1 MSLFDSIKRYNA
13 QINEAKAKL
22 TEINSQIQEAENKKK
37 SIEVELNSIQ
47 NRLDAMNVYIDLGQ
61 TYIPAQ
67 SLDELEQQRA
77 DLQDEIINA
86 LGSGLWRI
94 EQQVTFNDSISKG
107 KALQK
112 AHGDGLMYSMTAY
125 IDSKEKAVNLGN
137 YEESKRL
144 IEKKFNQLQKK
155 ATTIGISLNKNYVA
169 KRIEVLKLKAQIKE
183 ANKIRKEQERKERER
198 LREEQ
203 KLLEEAE
210 KERKQLKAEKE
221 AMDIAFAHAL
231 SEPEREEIKSK
242 LANIDLRLADI
253 DYRINNPKAGYLYII
268 SSPSLPDMVKIGV
281 TRRLNPSI
289 RVKELSSSSLPFP
302 FELNAYCFNNDAFE
316 LESNMHNYFDA
327 YRVSPNR
334 EFFYVPIEQAI
345 NVLKNNF
352 NQEVHYGT
360 YEEIMKVRMTN
371 N

>member
-22 TEINSQIQEAENKKK
+22 AEINSQIQEAENKKK
-37 SIEVELNSIQ
+37 SVEVELNSIQ
-47 NRLDAMNVYIDLGQ
+47 NRLDAINVYIDLGQ
-61 TYIPAQ
+61 TYTPAQ

-77 DLQDEIINA
+77 GLQDEIVNA
-86 LGSGLWRI
+86 LSFGLWRI

-125 IDSKEKAVNLGN
+125 LDSKEKSVNLGN

-169 KRIEVLKLKAQIKE
+169 KRIEMLKLKAQIKE

-210 KERKQLKAEKE
+210 KERKRLKAEKE
-221 AMDIAFAHAL
+221 AMDIAFARAL
-231 SEPEREEIKSK
+231 SEAERAEIKSK

-253 DYRINNPKAGYLYII
+253 DYRINNPKAGYLYVI

-316 LESNMHNYFDA
+316 LESNVHNYFDA

-345 NVLKNNF
+345 DVLKNNF

-360 YEEIMKVRMTN
+360 YEEN
-371 N
+371 NESEDDE

>member
-1 MSLFDSIKRYNA
+1 MSLFNSIKRYTA
-13 QINEAKAKL
+13 QIDEAKEKL
-22 TEINSQIQEAENKKK
+22 AEINSQIQEAENKKK
-37 SIEVELNSIQ
+37 SVEVELNSIQ
-47 NRLDAMNVYIDLGQ
+47 NRLDAINVYIDLGQ

-77 DLQDEIINA
+77 DLQDEIVNA
-86 LGSGLWRI
+86 LSSGLWKI
-94 EQQVTFNDSISKG
+94 EQPVTFNDSISKG

-125 IDSKEKAVNLGN
+125 IDSKEKSVNLSN

-155 ATTIGISLNKNYVA
+155 AITIGISLNKNYVA
-169 KRIEVLKLKAQIKE
+169 KRIEMLKLKAQIKE
-183 ANKIRKEQERKERER
+183 VNKIRKEQERKERER

-203 KLLEEAE
+203 QLLEEAE
-210 KERKQLKAEKE
+210 KERKRLKAEKE

-231 SEPEREEIKSK
+231 SESEREEIKSK

-253 DYRINNPKAGYLYII
+253 DYRINHPKAGYLYII

-345 NVLKNNF
+345 DVLKNNF

-360 YEEIMKVRMTN
+360 YEEN
-371 N
+371 NESEDNE

>member
-1 MSLFDSIKRYNA
+1 MSLFNSIKRYTV
-13 QINEAKAKL
+13 QIDEAKEKL
-22 TEINSQIQEAENKKK
+22 AEINSQIQEAENKKK
-37 SIEVELNSIQ
+37 SVEVELNSIQ
-47 NRLDAMNVYIDLGQ
+47 NRLDAINVYIDLGQ

-77 DLQDEIINA
+77 DLQDEIVNT
-86 LGSGLWRI
+86 LSSGFWKI
-94 EQQVTFNDSISKG
+94 EQPVTFNDSISKG

-125 IDSKEKAVNLGN
+125 IDSKEKSVNLSN

-155 ATTIGISLNKNYVA
+155 AITIGISLNKNYVA
-169 KRIEVLKLKAQIKE
+169 KRIEMLKLKAQIKE
-183 ANKIRKEQERKERER
+183 VNKIRKEQERKERER

-231 SEPEREEIKSK
+231 SESEREEIKSK

-253 DYRINNPKAGYLYII
+253 DYRINHPKAGYLYII

-345 NVLKNNF
+345 DVLKNNF

-360 YEEIMKVRMTN
+360 YEEN
-371 N
+371 NESEDDE

>member
-22 TEINSQIQEAENKKK
+22 AEINSQIQEAENKKK
-37 SIEVELNSIQ
+37 SVEVELNSIQ
-47 NRLDAMNVYIDLGQ
+47 NRLDAINVYIDLGQ
-61 TYIPAQ
+61 TYTPAQ

-77 DLQDEIINA
+77 GLQDEIVNA
-86 LGSGLWRI
+86 LSLGLWRI

-125 IDSKEKAVNLGN
+125 LDSKEKSVNLGN

-169 KRIEVLKLKAQIKE
+169 KRIEMLKLKAQIKE
-183 ANKIRKEQERKERER
+183 ANKTRKEQERKERER

-210 KERKQLKAEKE
+210 KERKRLKAEKE
-221 AMDIAFAHAL
+221 AMDVAFAHAL
-231 SEPEREEIKSK
+231 SESEREEIKSK

-253 DYRINNPKAGYLYII
+253 DYRINNPKAGYLYVI

-316 LESNMHNYFDA
+316 LESNVHNYFDA

-360 YEEIMKVRMTN
+360 YEEN
-371 N
+371 NESEDDE

>member
-1 MSLFDSIKRYNA
+1 MSLFNSIKRYTA
-13 QINEAKAKL
+13 QIAEAKAKL
-22 TEINSQIQEAENKKK
+22 AEINSQIQKAENKKK
-37 SIEVELNSIQ
+37 SVEVELNSIQ

-61 TYIPAQ
+61 TYAPAQ

-77 DLQDEIINA
+77 DLQDEIIST
-86 LGSGLWRI
+86 LSSGLWRI
-94 EQQVTFNDSISKG
+94 EQQVTFNDSVSKG

-112 AHGDGLMYSMTAY
+112 AHGDGLMYSITAY
-125 IDSKEKAVNLGN
+125 IDSKEKSVNLGN

-169 KRIEVLKLKAQIKE
+169 KRIEMLKLKAQIKE

-210 KERKQLKAEKE
+210 KERKRLKAEKE

-231 SEPEREEIKSK
+231 SESEREEIKSK

-253 DYRINNPKAGYLYII
+253 DYRINHPKAGYLYII

-316 LESNMHNYFDA
+316 LELNMHNYFDA

-345 NVLKNNF
+345 DVLKNNF

-360 YEEIMKVRMTN
+360 YEEN
-371 N
+371 NESEDDE

>member
-1 MSLFDSIKRYNA
+1 MNLFNSIKRYTA
-13 QINEAKAKL
+13 QIDEAKAKL

-37 SIEVELNSIQ
+37 SVEIELNSIQ
-47 NRLDAMNVYIDLGQ
+47 NRLDAINVYIDLGQ

-77 DLQDEIINA
+77 DLQDEIVNT
-86 LGSGLWRI
+86 LSSGLWKI
-94 EQQVTFNDSISKG
+94 EQPVTFNDSVSKG

-112 AHGDGLMYSMTAY
+112 AHGDGLMYSITAY
-125 IDSKEKAVNLGN
+125 IDSKEKSVNLGN

-169 KRIEVLKLKAQIKE
+169 KRIEMLKLKAQINE

-210 KERKQLKAEKE
+210 KERRRLKAEKE
-221 AMDIAFAHAL
+221 AMDIAFAHTL
-231 SEPEREEIKSK
+231 SEAERAEIKSK

-253 DYRINNPKAGYLYII
+253 DYRINHPKAGYLYII

-316 LESNMHNYFDA
+316 LELNMHNYFDA

-345 NVLKNNF
+345 DVLKNNF

-360 YEEIMKVRMTN
+360 YEEN
-371 N
+371 NESEDDE

>member
-1 MSLFDSIKRYNA
+1 MSLFNSIKRYTA
-13 QINEAKAKL
+13 QIAEAKAKL
-22 TEINSQIQEAENKKK
+22 AEINSQIQKAENKKK
-37 SIEVELNSIQ
+37 SVEVELNSIQ

-61 TYIPAQ
+61 TYAPAQ
-67 SLDELEQQRA
+67 SLDELERQRA
-77 DLQDEIINA
+77 DLQDEIIST
-86 LGSGLWRI
+86 LSSGLWRI
-94 EQQVTFNDSISKG
+94 EQQVTFNDSVSKG

-112 AHGDGLMYSMTAY
+112 AHGDGLMYSITAY
-125 IDSKEKAVNLGN
+125 IDSKEKSVNLGN

-169 KRIEVLKLKAQIKE
+169 KRIEMLKLKAQIKE

-210 KERKQLKAEKE
+210 KERKRLKAEKE

-231 SEPEREEIKSK
+231 SESEREEIKSK

-253 DYRINNPKAGYLYII
+253 DYRINHPKAGYLYII

-345 NVLKNNF
+345 DVLKNNF

-360 YEEIMKVRMTN
+360 YEEN
-371 N
+371 NESEDDE

>member
-1 MSLFDSIKRYNA
+1 MSLFDSIKKYNT
-13 QINEAKAKL
+13 QIAEAKTKL
-22 TEINSQIQEAENKKK
+22 AEINSQIQKAENKKK
-37 SIEVELNSIQ
+37 SVEVELDSIQ

-61 TYIPAQ
+61 TYAPAQ

-77 DLQDEIINA
+77 DLQDEIIST
-86 LGSGLWRI
+86 LSSGLWRI
-94 EQQVTFNDSISKG
+94 EQQVTFNDSVSKG

-112 AHGDGLMYSMTAY
+112 AHGDGLMYSITAY
-125 IDSKEKAVNLGN
+125 IDSKEKSVNLGN

-169 KRIEVLKLKAQIKE
+169 KRIEMLKLKAQIKE
-183 ANKIRKEQERKERER
+183 ANKIRKEQEREERER

-210 KERKQLKAEKE
+210 KERKRLKAEKE

-231 SEPEREEIKSK
+231 SESEREEIKSK

-253 DYRINNPKAGYLYII
+253 DYRINHPKAGYLYII

-334 EFFYVPIEQAI
+334 EFFYVSVEQAI
-345 NVLKNNF
+345 DVLKNNF

-360 YEEIMKVRMTN
+360 YEEN
-371 N
+371 NESEDDE

>member
-1 MSLFDSIKRYNA
+1 MNLFDSIKRYNA

-22 TEINSQIQEAENKKK
+22 AEINSQIQEAENKKK
-37 SIEVELNSIQ
+37 SVEVELNSMQ
-47 NRLDAMNVYIDLGQ
+47 NRLDAMNVYINLGQ

-67 SLDELEQQRA
+67 SLDVLERQRA
-77 DLQDEIINA
+77 DLQDEIISSLN
-86 LGSGLWRI
+86 SGLWRI
-94 EQQVTFNDSISKG
+94 EQQVTFNDSVSKG

-112 AHGDGLMYSMTAY
+112 AHGDGLMYSMTTY
-125 IDSKEKAVNLGN
+125 LDSKEKSVNLGN
-137 YEESKRL
+137 YEESKQL

-169 KRIEVLKLKAQIKE
+169 KRIEMLKLKAQIKE

-210 KERKQLKAEKE
+210 KERKRLKAEKE

-231 SEPEREEIKSK
+231 SESEREAIKSK

-289 RVKELSSSSLPFP
+289 RVKELSSSFLPFP

-345 NVLKNNF
+345 DVLKNNF

-360 YEEIMKVRMTN
+360 YEEN
-371 N
+371 NESEDDE

>member
-22 TEINSQIQEAENKKK
+22 AEINGRIQEAENKKK
-37 SIEVELNSIQ
+37 SVEVELNSIQ
-47 NRLDAMNVYIDLGQ
+47 NRLDAMNVYVDLGQ
-61 TYIPAQ
+61 TYVPAQ
-67 SLDELEQQRA
+67 SLDELERQRA

-94 EQQVTFNDSISKG
+94 EQQVTFNDSVSKG

-125 IDSKEKAVNLGN
+125 IDSKEKSVNLGN

-169 KRIEVLKLKAQIKE
+169 KRIEMLKLKAQIKE

-210 KERKQLKAEKE
+210 KERKRLKAEKE

-231 SEPEREEIKSK
+231 SESEREEIKSK

-253 DYRINNPKAGYLYII
+253 DYRINNPKAGYLYVI

-334 EFFYVPIEQAI
+334 EFFYVSIEQAI
-345 NVLKNNF
+345 DVLKNNF

-360 YEEIMKVRMTN
+360 YEEN
-371 N
+371 NESEDGE

>member
-1 MSLFDSIKRYNA
+1 MGLFNSIKRYNT
-13 QINEAKAKL
+13 QVNEAKAKL
-22 TEINSQIQEAENKKK
+22 TEINNQIQEAENKKK
-37 SIEVELNSIQ
+37 SIEIELNSIQ
-47 NRLDAMNVYIDLGQ
+47 NRLDATNIYIDLGQ

-77 DLQDEIINA
+77 DLQDKIINS
-86 LGSGLWRI
+86 LSSGLWRI
-94 EQQVTFNDSISKG
+94 EQQVTFNDSVSKG

-125 IDSKEKAVNLGN
+125 IDSKEKSVTSNN

-169 KRIEVLKLKAQIKE
+169 NRIEMLKLKAQIKE

-210 KERKQLKAEKE
+210 RERKRLKAEKE

-231 SEPEREEIKSK
+231 SESEREEIKSK

-253 DYRINNPKAGYLYII
+253 DYRINNPKAGYLYVI
-268 SSPSLPDMVKIGV
+268 SSPSLPDMIKIGV

-316 LESNMHNYFDA
+316 LELNMHNYFDA

-334 EFFYVPIEQAI
+334 EFFYVSIEQAI
-345 NVLKNNF
+345 DVLKNNF

-360 YEEIMKVRMTN
+360 YEEN
-371 N
+371 NESEDDE

>member
-1 MSLFDSIKRYNA
+1 MSLFNSIKRYTA
-13 QINEAKAKL
+13 QIDEAKEKL
-22 TEINSQIQEAENKKK
+22 AEINSQIQEAENKKK
-37 SIEVELNSIQ
+37 SVEVELNSIQ
-47 NRLDAMNVYIDLGQ
+47 NRLDAINVYIDLGQ

-77 DLQDEIINA
+77 DLQDEIVNT
-86 LGSGLWRI
+86 LSSGLWKI
-94 EQQVTFNDSISKG
+94 EQPVTFNDSISKG

-125 IDSKEKAVNLGN
+125 IDSKEKSVNLSN

-155 ATTIGISLNKNYVA
+155 AITIGISLNKNYVA
-169 KRIEVLKLKAQIKE
+169 KRIEMLKLKAQIKE
-183 ANKIRKEQERKERER
+183 LNKIRKEQERKEREW

-203 KLLEEAE
+203 QLLEEAE
-210 KERKQLKAEKE
+210 KERKRLKAEKE

-231 SEPEREEIKSK
+231 SESEREEIKSK

-253 DYRINNPKAGYLYII
+253 DYRINHPKAGYLYII

-345 NVLKNNF
+345 DVLKNNF

-360 YEEIMKVRMTN
+360 YEEN
-371 N
+371 NESEDNE

>member
-1 MSLFDSIKRYNA
+1 MSLFNSIKRYTA
-13 QINEAKAKL
+13 QIAEAKAKL
-22 TEINSQIQEAENKKK
+22 AEINSQIQKAENKKK
-37 SIEVELNSIQ
+37 SVEVELNSIQ
-47 NRLDAMNVYIDLGQ
+47 NRLNAMNVYIDLGQ
-61 TYIPAQ
+61 TYAPAQ

-77 DLQDEIINA
+77 DLQDEIIST
-86 LGSGLWRI
+86 LSSGLWRI
-94 EQQVTFNDSISKG
+94 EQQVTFNDSVSKG

-112 AHGDGLMYSMTAY
+112 AHGDGLMYSITAY
-125 IDSKEKAVNLGN
+125 IDSKEKSVNLGN

-169 KRIEVLKLKAQIKE
+169 QRIEMLKLKAQIKE

-210 KERKQLKAEKE
+210 KERKRLKAEKE

-231 SEPEREEIKSK
+231 SESEREEIKSK

-253 DYRINNPKAGYLYII
+253 DYRINHPKAGYLYII

-334 EFFYVPIEQAI
+334 EFFYVSIEQAI
-345 NVLKNNF
+345 DVLKNNF

-360 YEEIMKVRMTN
+360 YEEYN
-371 N
+371 ESEDDE

>member
-1 MSLFDSIKRYNA
+1 MSLFNSIKRYTA
-13 QINEAKAKL
+13 QIDEAKAKL
-22 TEINSQIQEAENKKK
+22 AEINSQIQEAENKKK
-37 SIEVELNSIQ
+37 SVEIELNSIQ
-47 NRLDAMNVYIDLGQ
+47 NRLDAINVYIDLGQ
-61 TYIPAQ
+61 TYIPVQ

-77 DLQDEIINA
+77 DLQDEIVNT
-86 LGSGLWRI
+86 LSSGLWKI
-94 EQQVTFNDSISKG
+94 EQPVTFNDSVSKG

-112 AHGDGLMYSMTAY
+112 AHGDGLMYSITAY
-125 IDSKEKAVNLGN
+125 IDSKEKSVNLGN

-169 KRIEVLKLKAQIKE
+169 KRIEMLKLKAQIKE

-210 KERKQLKAEKE
+210 KERRRLKAEKE
-221 AMDIAFAHAL
+221 AMDIAFARAL
-231 SEPEREEIKSK
+231 SEAERAEIKSK

-253 DYRINNPKAGYLYII
+253 DYRINHPKAGYLYII

-316 LESNMHNYFDA
+316 LELNMHNYFDA

-345 NVLKNNF
+345 DALKNNF
-352 NQEVHYGT
+352 NQEVYYGT
-360 YEEIMKVRMTN
+360 YEEN
-371 N
+371 NESEDDE

>member
-1 MSLFDSIKRYNA
+1 MSLFNSIKRYTA
-13 QINEAKAKL
+13 QIDEAKAKL
-22 TEINSQIQEAENKKK
+22 AEINSQIQEAEDKKK
-37 SIEVELNSIQ
+37 SVEVELNSIQ
-47 NRLDAMNVYIDLGQ
+47 NRLDAINVYIDLGQ

-77 DLQDEIINA
+77 DLQDEIVNT
-86 LGSGLWRI
+86 LSSGLWKI
-94 EQQVTFNDSISKG
+94 EQPVTFNDSISKG

-125 IDSKEKAVNLGN
+125 IDSKEKSVNLGN

-169 KRIEVLKLKAQIKE
+169 KRIEMLKLKAQIKE
-183 ANKIRKEQERKERER
+183 VNKIRKEQERKERER

-210 KERKQLKAEKE
+210 KERKRLKAEKE

-231 SEPEREEIKSK
+231 SESEREEIKSK

-253 DYRINNPKAGYLYII
+253 DYRINHPKAGYLYII

-345 NVLKNNF
+345 DVLKNNF

-360 YEEIMKVRMTN
+360 YEEN
-371 N
+371 NESEDDE

>member
-22 TEINSQIQEAENKKK
+22 AEINSQIQEAENKKK
-37 SIEVELNSIQ
+37 SVEVELNSIQ

-77 DLQDEIINA
+77 DLQDEIVNA
-86 LGSGLWRI
+86 LSLGLWRI

-125 IDSKEKAVNLGN
+125 LDSKEKSVNLGN

-169 KRIEVLKLKAQIKE
+169 KRIEMLKLKAQIKE
-183 ANKIRKEQERKERER
+183 ANKTRKEQERKERER

-210 KERKQLKAEKE
+210 KERKRLKAEKE
-221 AMDIAFAHAL
+221 AMDVAFAHAL
-231 SEPEREEIKSK
+231 SESEREKIKSK

-253 DYRINNPKAGYLYII
+253 DYRINNPKAGYLYVI

-316 LESNMHNYFDA
+316 LESNVHNYFDA

-345 NVLKNNF
+345 DVLKNNF

-360 YEEIMKVRMTN
+360 YEEN
-371 N
+371 NESEDDE

>member
-1 MSLFDSIKRYNA
+1 M
-13 QINEAKAKL
+13 
-22 TEINSQIQEAENKKK
+22 
-37 SIEVELNSIQ
+37 
-47 NRLDAMNVYIDLGQ
+47 
-61 TYIPAQ
+61 
-67 SLDELEQQRA
+67 
-77 DLQDEIINA
+77 
-86 LGSGLWRI
+86 
-94 EQQVTFNDSISKG
+94 
-107 KALQK
+107 
-112 AHGDGLMYSMTAY
+112 
-125 IDSKEKAVNLGN
+125 
-137 YEESKRL
+137 
-144 IEKKFNQLQKK
+144 
-155 ATTIGISLNKNYVA
+155 
-169 KRIEVLKLKAQIKE
+169 LKLKAQIKE
-183 ANKIRKEQERKERER
+183 VNKIRKEQERKERER

-210 KERKQLKAEKE
+210 KERKRLKAEKE

-231 SEPEREEIKSK
+231 SESEQEEIKSK

-253 DYRINNPKAGYLYII
+253 DYRINHPKAGYLYII

-345 NVLKNNF
+345 DVLKNNF

-360 YEEIMKVRMTN
+360 YEEN
-371 N
+371 NESEDDE

>member
-22 TEINSQIQEAENKKK
+22 AEINSQIQEAENKKK
-37 SIEVELNSIQ
+37 SVEVELNSIQ
-47 NRLDAMNVYIDLGQ
+47 TRLDAINVYIDLGQ
-61 TYIPAQ
+61 TYTPAQ

-77 DLQDEIINA
+77 GLQDEIVNA
-86 LGSGLWRI
+86 LSLGLWRI

-125 IDSKEKAVNLGN
+125 LDSKEKSVNLGN

-169 KRIEVLKLKAQIKE
+169 KRIEMLKLKAQIKE

-210 KERKQLKAEKE
+210 KERKRLKAEKE
-221 AMDIAFAHAL
+221 AMDVAFAHAL
-231 SEPEREEIKSK
+231 SESEREEIKSK

-253 DYRINNPKAGYLYII
+253 DYRINNPKAGYLYVI

-316 LESNMHNYFDA
+316 LESNVHNYFDA

-345 NVLKNNF
+345 DVLKNNF

-360 YEEIMKVRMTN
+360 YEEN
-371 N
+371 NESEDDE

>member
-22 TEINSQIQEAENKKK
+22 AEINSQIQEAENKKK
-37 SIEVELNSIQ
+37 SVEVELNSIQ

-61 TYIPAQ
+61 TYIPVQ

-77 DLQDEIINA
+77 GLQDEIVNA
-86 LGSGLWRI
+86 LSFGLWRI

-125 IDSKEKAVNLGN
+125 LDSKEKSVNLGN

-169 KRIEVLKLKAQIKE
+169 KRIEMLKLKAQIKE
-183 ANKIRKEQERKERER
+183 ANKTRKEQERKERER

-210 KERKQLKAEKE
+210 KERKRLKAEKE

-231 SEPEREEIKSK
+231 SESEREEIKSK

-253 DYRINNPKAGYLYII
+253 DYRINNPKAGYLYVI

-316 LESNMHNYFDA
+316 LESNVHNYFDA

-345 NVLKNNF
+345 DVLKNNF

-360 YEEIMKVRMTN
+360 YEEN
-371 N
+371 NESEDDE

>member
-1 MSLFDSIKRYNA
+1 MSLFNSIKRYTT
-13 QINEAKAKL
+13 QIDEAKAKL
-22 TEINSQIQEAENKKK
+22 AEINSQIQEAENKKK
-37 SIEVELNSIQ
+37 SVEIELNSIQ
-47 NRLDAMNVYIDLGQ
+47 NRLDAINVYIDLGQ

-77 DLQDEIINA
+77 DLQDEIVNT
-86 LGSGLWRI
+86 LSSGLWKI
-94 EQQVTFNDSISKG
+94 EQPVTFNDSVSKG

-112 AHGDGLMYSMTAY
+112 AHGDGLMYSITAY
-125 IDSKEKAVNLGN
+125 IDSKEKSVNLGN

-155 ATTIGISLNKNYVA
+155 AITIGISLNKNYVA
-169 KRIEVLKLKAQIKE
+169 KRIEMLKLKAQIKE
-183 ANKIRKEQERKERER
+183 VNKIRKEQERKERER

-210 KERKQLKAEKE
+210 KERKRLKAEKE

-231 SEPEREEIKSK
+231 SESEREEIKSK

-253 DYRINNPKAGYLYII
+253 DYRINHPKAGYLYII

-316 LESNMHNYFDA
+316 LESNMHNYFDT

-345 NVLKNNF
+345 DVLKNNF

-360 YEEIMKVRMTN
+360 YEEN
-371 N
+371 NESEDDE

>member
-1 MSLFDSIKRYNA
+1 MNLFNSIKRYTA
-13 QINEAKAKL
+13 QIDEAKAKL

-37 SIEVELNSIQ
+37 SVEIELNSIQ
-47 NRLDAMNVYIDLGQ
+47 NRLDAINVYIDLGQ

-77 DLQDEIINA
+77 NLQDEIVNT
-86 LGSGLWRI
+86 LSSGLWRI
-94 EQQVTFNDSISKG
+94 EQQITFNDSVSKG

-125 IDSKEKAVNLGN
+125 IDSKEKTVNLGN

-169 KRIEVLKLKAQIKE
+169 KRIEMLKLKAQIKE
-183 ANKIRKEQERKERER
+183 VNKIRKEQERKERER

-210 KERKQLKAEKE
+210 KERRRLKAEKE
-221 AMDIAFAHAL
+221 AMDIAFAHTL
-231 SEPEREEIKSK
+231 NEPERAEIKSK

-253 DYRINNPKAGYLYII
+253 DYRINNPKSGYLYII

-345 NVLKNNF
+345 DVLKNNF

-360 YEEIMKVRMTN
+360 YEEN
-371 N
+371 NESEDDE

>member
-1 MSLFDSIKRYNA
+1 MSLFNSIKRYTA
-13 QINEAKAKL
+13 QIDEAKEKL
-22 TEINSQIQEAENKKK
+22 AEINSQIQEAENKKK
-37 SIEVELNSIQ
+37 SVEVELNSIQ
-47 NRLDAMNVYIDLGQ
+47 NRLDAINVYIDLGQ

-77 DLQDEIINA
+77 DLQDEIVNT
-86 LGSGLWRI
+86 LSSGLWKI
-94 EQQVTFNDSISKG
+94 EQPVTFNDSISKG

-125 IDSKEKAVNLGN
+125 IDSKEKSVNLSN

-155 ATTIGISLNKNYVA
+155 AINIGISLNKNYVA
-169 KRIEVLKLKAQIKE
+169 KRIEMLKLKAQIKE
-183 ANKIRKEQERKERER
+183 VNKIRKEQERKERER

-210 KERKQLKAEKE
+210 KERKRLKAEKE

-231 SEPEREEIKSK
+231 SESEREEIKSK

-253 DYRINNPKAGYLYII
+253 DYRINHPKAGYLYII

-345 NVLKNNF
+345 DVLKNNF

-360 YEEIMKVRMTN
+360 YEEN
-371 N
+371 NESEDDE

>member
-1 MSLFDSIKRYNA
+1 MSLFNSIKRYTA
-13 QINEAKAKL
+13 QIAEAKAKL
-22 TEINSQIQEAENKKK
+22 AEINSQIQKAENKKK
-37 SIEVELNSIQ
+37 SVEVELNSIQ

-61 TYIPAQ
+61 TYAPAQ

-77 DLQDEIINA
+77 DLQDEIIST
-86 LGSGLWRI
+86 LSSGLWRI
-94 EQQVTFNDSISKG
+94 EQQVTFNDSVSKG

-112 AHGDGLMYSMTAY
+112 AHGDGLMYSITAY
-125 IDSKEKAVNLGN
+125 IDSKEKSVNLGN

-169 KRIEVLKLKAQIKE
+169 KRIEMLKLKAQIKE

-210 KERKQLKAEKE
+210 KERKRLKAEKE

-231 SEPEREEIKSK
+231 SESEREEIKSK

-253 DYRINNPKAGYLYII
+253 DYRINHPKAGYLYII

-345 NVLKNNF
+345 DVLKNNF

-360 YEEIMKVRMTN
+360 YEEN
-371 N
+371 NESEDDE

>member
-1 MSLFDSIKRYNA
+1 MSLFDSIRRYNA
-13 QINEAKAKL
+13 QIDEAKAKL
-22 TEINSQIQEAENKKK
+22 SEINSQIQEAESKKK
-37 SIEVELNSIQ
+37 AAEQELESIQ
-47 NRLDAMNVYIDLGQ
+47 NQINETNVYIDLGQ

-77 DLQDEIINA
+77 NLQNEIISTLKCGA
-86 LGSGLWRI
+86 WKI
-94 EQQVTFNDSISKG
+94 ETRLLLNESATKG

-112 AHGDGLMYSMTAY
+112 AYGDGLIYSINAY
-125 IDSKEKAVNLGN
+125 IDSKEKSITLNN

-144 IEKKFNQLQKK
+144 IENRFNQLQKK
-155 ATTIGISLNKNYVA
+155 ANAVCISLNKNYVA
-169 KRIEVLKLKAQIKE
+169 KRIEMLKLKAQIKE

-210 KERKQLKAEKE
+210 KERKRLRAEKE
-221 AMDIAFAHAL
+221 AIDIAFAHAL
-231 SEPEREEIKSK
+231 SESEREEIKSK

-281 TRRLNPSI
+281 TRRLSGPMA

-302 FELNAYCFNNDAFE
+302 FKLEAYCFNNDAFE

-345 NVLKNNF
+345 DALKNNF

-360 YEEIMKVRMTN
+360 YEEN
-371 N
+371 NESEDDE

>member
-1 MSLFDSIKRYNA
+1 MSLFNSIKRYTA
-13 QINEAKAKL
+13 QIDEAKAKL
-22 TEINSQIQEAENKKK
+22 AEINSQIQEAENKKK
-37 SIEVELNSIQ
+37 SVEVELNSIQ
-47 NRLDAMNVYIDLGQ
+47 NRLDAINVYIDLGQ

-77 DLQDEIINA
+77 DLQDEIVNT
-86 LGSGLWRI
+86 LSSGLWKI
-94 EQQVTFNDSISKG
+94 EQPVTFNDSISKG

-125 IDSKEKAVNLGN
+125 IDSKEKSVNLSN

-155 ATTIGISLNKNYVA
+155 AITIGISLNKNYVA
-169 KRIEVLKLKAQIKE
+169 KRIEMLKLKAQIKE
-183 ANKIRKEQERKERER
+183 VNKIRKEQERKEREW

-210 KERKQLKAEKE
+210 KERKRLKAEKE

-231 SEPEREEIKSK
+231 SESEREEIKSK

-253 DYRINNPKAGYLYII
+253 DYRINHPKAGYLYII

-345 NVLKNNF
+345 DVLKNNF

-360 YEEIMKVRMTN
+360 YEEN
-371 N
+371 NESEDDE

>member
-1 MSLFDSIKRYNA
+1 MSLFNSIKRYTA
-13 QINEAKAKL
+13 QIAEAKAKL
-22 TEINSQIQEAENKKK
+22 AEINSQIQKAENKKK
-37 SIEVELNSIQ
+37 SVEVELNSIQ

-61 TYIPAQ
+61 TYAPAQ

-77 DLQDEIINA
+77 DLQDEIIST
-86 LGSGLWRI
+86 LSSGLWRI
-94 EQQVTFNDSISKG
+94 EQQVTFNDSVSKG

-112 AHGDGLMYSMTAY
+112 AHGDGLMYSITAY
-125 IDSKEKAVNLGN
+125 IDSKEKSVNLGN

-169 KRIEVLKLKAQIKE
+169 QRIEMLKLKAQIKE

-210 KERKQLKAEKE
+210 KERKRLKAEKE

-231 SEPEREEIKSK
+231 SESEREEIKSK

-253 DYRINNPKAGYLYII
+253 DYRINHPKAGYLYII

-345 NVLKNNF
+345 DVLKNNF

-360 YEEIMKVRMTN
+360 YEEN
-371 N
+371 NESEDDE

>member
-13 QINEAKAKL
+13 QVNEAKAKL
-22 TEINSQIQEAENKKK
+22 TEINNQIQEAENKKK
-37 SIEVELNSIQ
+37 SVEIELNSIQ
-47 NRLDAMNVYIDLGQ
+47 NRLDATNIYIDLGQ

-67 SLDELEQQRA
+67 NLDELEQQRA
-77 DLQDEIINA
+77 DLQDEIINS
-86 LGSGLWRI
+86 LSSGLWRI
-94 EQQVTFNDSISKG
+94 EQQVTFNDSVSKG

-125 IDSKEKAVNLGN
+125 IDSKEKSITLNN

-169 KRIEVLKLKAQIKE
+169 NRIEMLKLKAQIKE

-210 KERKQLKAEKE
+210 KERKRLKAEKE

-231 SEPEREEIKSK
+231 SESEREEIKSK

-253 DYRINNPKAGYLYII
+253 DYRINNPKAGYLYVI
-268 SSPSLPDMVKIGV
+268 SSPSLPDMIKVGV

-327 YRVSPNR
+327 YRVSLNR
-334 EFFYVPIEQAI
+334 EFFYVSIEQAI
-345 NVLKNNF
+345 DVLKNNF

-360 YEEIMKVRMTN
+360 YEEN
-371 N
+371 NESEDDE

>member
-22 TEINSQIQEAENKKK
+22 AEINSQIQEAE
-37 SIEVELNSIQ
+37 
-47 NRLDAMNVYIDLGQ
+47 
-61 TYIPAQ
+61 
-67 SLDELEQQRA
+67 
-77 DLQDEIINA
+77 
-86 LGSGLWRI
+86 
-94 EQQVTFNDSISKG
+94 
-107 KALQK
+107 
-112 AHGDGLMYSMTAY
+112 
-125 IDSKEKAVNLGN
+125 
-137 YEESKRL
+137 
-144 IEKKFNQLQKK
+144 
-155 ATTIGISLNKNYVA
+155 
-169 KRIEVLKLKAQIKE
+169 
-183 ANKIRKEQERKERER
+183 
-198 LREEQ
+198 
-203 KLLEEAE
+203 
-210 KERKQLKAEKE
+210 KERKRLKAEKE

-231 SEPEREEIKSK
+231 SEAEREDIKSK

-345 NVLKNNF
+345 DVLTNNF

-360 YEEIMKVRMTN
+360 YEEN
-371 N
+371 NESEDD

>member
-22 TEINSQIQEAENKKK
+22 IEINNQIQEAENKKK
-37 SIEVELNSIQ
+37 SVEVELNSMQ

-77 DLQDEIINA
+77 DLQDAIISSLN
-86 LGSGLWRI
+86 SGLWRI
-94 EQQVTFNDSISKG
+94 EQQVTFNDSVSKG

-125 IDSKEKAVNLGN
+125 IDSKEKSVTLGN

-169 KRIEVLKLKAQIKE
+169 KRIEMLKLKAQIKE
-183 ANKIRKEQERKERER
+183 DSKIRKEQERKERER

-210 KERKQLKAEKE
+210 KERKRLKAEKE

-231 SEPEREEIKSK
+231 SEAEREDIKSK

-253 DYRINNPKAGYLYII
+253 DYRINNPKAGYLYVI

-334 EFFYVPIEQAI
+334 EFFYVSIEQAI
-345 NVLKNNF
+345 DVLKNNF

-360 YEEIMKVRMTN
+360 YEEN
-371 N
+371 NESEDDE

>member
-1 MSLFDSIKRYNA
+1 MSLFDAIKRYNA

-37 SIEVELNSIQ
+37 SAEVELNSIQ

-112 AHGDGLMYSMTAY
+112 AHGDGLMYSMTTY
-125 IDSKEKAVNLGN
+125 IDSKEKVVNLGN

-169 KRIEVLKLKAQIKE
+169 KRIEMLKLKAQIKE

-210 KERKQLKAEKE
+210 KERKRLKAEKE
-221 AMDIAFAHAL
+221 AMDVAFAHAL
-231 SEPEREEIKSK
+231 SESEREEIKSK

-345 NVLKNNF
+345 DVLKNNF

-360 YEEIMKVRMTN
+360 YEEN
-371 N
+371 NESEDDE

>member
-1 MSLFDSIKRYNA
+1 MSLFNSIKRYTA
-13 QINEAKAKL
+13 QIDEAKAKL
-22 TEINSQIQEAENKKK
+22 AEINSQIQEAENKKK
-37 SIEVELNSIQ
+37 SVEIELNSIQ
-47 NRLDAMNVYIDLGQ
+47 NRLDAINVYIDLGQ

-77 DLQDEIINA
+77 DLQDEIVNT
-86 LGSGLWRI
+86 LSSGLWKI
-94 EQQVTFNDSISKG
+94 EQPVTFNDSVSKG

-125 IDSKEKAVNLGN
+125 IDSKEKSVNLGN

-155 ATTIGISLNKNYVA
+155 AITIGISLNKNYVA
-169 KRIEVLKLKAQIKE
+169 KRIEMLKLKAQIKE
-183 ANKIRKEQERKERER
+183 VNKIRKEQERKERER

-210 KERKQLKAEKE
+210 KERKRLKAEKE

-231 SEPEREEIKSK
+231 SESEREEIKSK

-253 DYRINNPKAGYLYII
+253 DYRINHPKAGYLYII

-316 LESNMHNYFDA
+316 LELNMHNYFDA

-345 NVLKNNF
+345 DVLKNNF

-360 YEEIMKVRMTN
+360 YEEN
-371 N
+371 NESEDDE

>member
-1 MSLFDSIKRYNA
+1 MSLFNSIKRYTA
-13 QINEAKAKL
+13 QIAEAKAKL
-22 TEINSQIQEAENKKK
+22 AEINSQIQKAENKKK
-37 SIEVELNSIQ
+37 SVEVELNSIQ

-77 DLQDEIINA
+77 DLQDEIISSLN
-86 LGSGLWRI
+86 SGLWRI
-94 EQQVTFNDSISKG
+94 EQQVTFNDSVSKG

-112 AHGDGLMYSMTAY
+112 AHGDGLMYSITAY
-125 IDSKEKAVNLGN
+125 IDSKEKSVNLGN

-169 KRIEVLKLKAQIKE
+169 KRIEMLKLKAQIKE

-210 KERKQLKAEKE
+210 KERKRLKAEKE

-231 SEPEREEIKSK
+231 SESEREEIKSK

-253 DYRINNPKAGYLYII
+253 DYRINHPKAGYLYII

-345 NVLKNNF
+345 DVLKNNF

-360 YEEIMKVRMTN
+360 YEEN
-371 N
+371 NESEDDE

>member
-1 MSLFDSIKRYNA
+1 MNLFNSIKRYTA
-13 QINEAKAKL
+13 QIDEAKAKL

-37 SIEVELNSIQ
+37 SVEVELNSIQ
-47 NRLDAMNVYIDLGQ
+47 NRLDAINVYIDLGQ

-77 DLQDEIINA
+77 DLQDEIVNT
-86 LGSGLWRI
+86 LSSGLWKI
-94 EQQVTFNDSISKG
+94 EQPVTFNDSVSKG

-125 IDSKEKAVNLGN
+125 IDSKEKSVNLDN

-144 IEKKFNQLQKK
+144 IEKRFNQLQKK

-169 KRIEVLKLKAQIKE
+169 KRIEMLKLKAQIKE
-183 ANKIRKEQERKERER
+183 INKIRKEQERKERER

-210 KERKQLKAEKE
+210 KERKRLKAEKE
-221 AMDIAFAHAL
+221 AMDIAFAHTLDEA
-231 SEPEREEIKSK
+231 ERAEIKSK

-316 LESNMHNYFDA
+316 LELNMHNYFDA

-345 NVLKNNF
+345 DALKNNF

-360 YEEIMKVRMTN
+360 YEEN
-371 N
+371 NESEDDE

>member
-1 MSLFDSIKRYNA
+1 MSLFNSIKRYTV
-13 QINEAKAKL
+13 QIDEAKEKL
-22 TEINSQIQEAENKKK
+22 AEINSQIQEAENKKK
-37 SIEVELNSIQ
+37 SVEVELNSIQ
-47 NRLDAMNVYIDLGQ
+47 NRLDAINVYIDLGQ

-77 DLQDEIINA
+77 DLQDEIVNT
-86 LGSGLWRI
+86 LSSELWKI
-94 EQQVTFNDSISKG
+94 EQPVTFNDSISKG

-125 IDSKEKAVNLGN
+125 IDSKEKSVNLSN

-155 ATTIGISLNKNYVA
+155 AITIGISLNKNYVA
-169 KRIEVLKLKAQIKE
+169 KRIEMLKLKAQIKE
-183 ANKIRKEQERKERER
+183 VNKIRKEQERKERER

-231 SEPEREEIKSK
+231 SESEREEIKSK

-253 DYRINNPKAGYLYII
+253 DYCINHPKAGYLYII

-345 NVLKNNF
+345 DVLKNNF

-360 YEEIMKVRMTN
+360 YEEN
-371 N
+371 NESEDDE

>member
-1 MSLFDSIKRYNA
+1 MSLFNSIKRYTA
-13 QINEAKAKL
+13 QIDEAKAKL
-22 TEINSQIQEAENKKK
+22 AEINSQIQEAENKKR
-37 SIEVELNSIQ
+37 SVEVELNSIQ
-47 NRLDAMNVYIDLGQ
+47 NRLDAINVYIDLGQ

-77 DLQDEIINA
+77 DLQDEIVNA
-86 LGSGLWRI
+86 LGSGLWKI
-94 EQQVTFNDSISKG
+94 EQPVTFNDSISKG

-125 IDSKEKAVNLGN
+125 IDSKEKSVNLSN

-169 KRIEVLKLKAQIKE
+169 KRIEMLKLKAQIKE
-183 ANKIRKEQERKERER
+183 VNKMRKEQERKERER

-210 KERKQLKAEKE
+210 KERKRLKAEKE
-221 AMDIAFAHAL
+221 AMDIAFARAL
-231 SEPEREEIKSK
+231 SEAERAEIKSK

-253 DYRINNPKAGYLYII
+253 DYRINHPKAGYLYII

-316 LESNMHNYFDA
+316 LELNMHNYFDA

-345 NVLKNNF
+345 DVLKNNF

-360 YEEIMKVRMTN
+360 YEEN
-371 N
+371 NESEDDE

>member
-1 MSLFDSIKRYNA
+1 MSLFNSIKRYTA
-13 QINEAKAKL
+13 QIDEAKAKL
-22 TEINSQIQEAENKKK
+22 AEINSQIQEAENKKK
-37 SIEVELNSIQ
+37 SVEVELNSIQ
-47 NRLDAMNVYIDLGQ
+47 NRLDAINVYIDLGQ

-77 DLQDEIINA
+77 DLQDEIVNT
-86 LGSGLWRI
+86 LSSGLWKI
-94 EQQVTFNDSISKG
+94 EQPVTFNDSVSKG

-112 AHGDGLMYSMTAY
+112 AHGDGLMYSMTVY
-125 IDSKEKAVNLGN
+125 IDSKEKSVNLGN

-155 ATTIGISLNKNYVA
+155 AITIGISLNKNYVA
-169 KRIEVLKLKAQIKE
+169 KRIEMLKLKAQIKE
-183 ANKIRKEQERKERER
+183 VNKIRKEQERKERER

-210 KERKQLKAEKE
+210 KERKRLKAEKE

-231 SEPEREEIKSK
+231 SESEREEIKSK

-253 DYRINNPKAGYLYII
+253 DYRINHPKAGYLYII

-345 NVLKNNF
+345 DVLKNNF
-352 NQEVHYGT
+352 NQEVHYGA
-360 YEEIMKVRMTN
+360 YEEN
-371 N
+371 NESEDDE

>member
-1 MSLFDSIKRYNA
+1 MNLFNSIKRYTA
-13 QINEAKAKL
+13 QIDEAKAKL

-37 SIEVELNSIQ
+37 SVEVELNSIQ
-47 NRLDAMNVYIDLGQ
+47 NRLDAINVYIDLGQ

-77 DLQDEIINA
+77 NLQDEIVNT
-86 LGSGLWRI
+86 LSSGLWKI
-94 EQQVTFNDSISKG
+94 EQPVTFNDSVSKG

-125 IDSKEKAVNLGN
+125 IDSKEKSVNLGN

-169 KRIEVLKLKAQIKE
+169 KRIEMLKLKAQIKE

-210 KERKQLKAEKE
+210 KERRRLKAEKE
-221 AMDIAFAHAL
+221 AMDIAFARAL
-231 SEPEREEIKSK
+231 SEAERAEIKSK

-316 LESNMHNYFDA
+316 LELNMHNYFDA

-345 NVLKNNF
+345 DVLKNNF

-360 YEEIMKVRMTN
+360 YEEN
-371 N
+371 NESEDDE

>member
-1 MSLFDSIKRYNA
+1 MSLFNSIKRYTA
-13 QINEAKAKL
+13 QIDEAKEKL
-22 TEINSQIQEAENKKK
+22 AEINSQIQEAENKKK

-47 NRLDAMNVYIDLGQ
+47 NRLDAINVYIDLGQ

-77 DLQDEIINA
+77 DLQDEIVNT
-86 LGSGLWRI
+86 LSSGLWKI
-94 EQQVTFNDSISKG
+94 EQPVTFNDSISKG

-125 IDSKEKAVNLGN
+125 IDSKEKSVNLSN

-155 ATTIGISLNKNYVA
+155 AITIGISLNKNYVA
-169 KRIEVLKLKAQIKE
+169 KRIEMLKLKAQIKE
-183 ANKIRKEQERKERER
+183 VNKIRKEQERKERER

-210 KERKQLKAEKE
+210 KERKRLKAEKE

-231 SEPEREEIKSK
+231 SESEREEIKSK

-253 DYRINNPKAGYLYII
+253 DYRINHPKAGYLYII

-345 NVLKNNF
+345 DVLKNNF
-352 NQEVHYGT
+352 NQEVHYGA
-360 YEEIMKVRMTN
+360 YEEN
-371 N
+371 NESEDDE